1 MKGTT
6 MTKTI
11 DRRTLLAGLAGL
23 SAIPAFGPALA
34 QGASG
39 NVVLYTSNN
48 AQSVDAI
55 LGVAKDKLPNV
66 KISTITGGSGQL
78 LRRLEAEAGKPQG
91 DLFWSSSANTLGAF
105 TQLFEPYA
113 SPEAASIPAA
123 LRHPQNL
130 WTASNVHLVVAMIN
144 TNQLGGTPAPKSWK
158 DLLAP
163 AFKGKIIIA
172 DPANSST
179 AYTILW
185 GIDKLLGPDA
195 LKTLAGNLT
204 VSSAASTVLRSVA
217 QGEHAVGLTFE
228 SNAYA
233 YVAGGQREIS
243 LLYPAEGTFSTPEFQ
258 VLVKGAP
265 AGSTARAAYD
275 LLLSKEVQIA
285 LLEAAFRRPSR
296 SDIDVSKHADLPAI
310 GSVKVFDIDETEA
323 AAKRDEFLKRWQSYV
338 TAK

>member
-1 MKGTT
+1 
-6 MTKTI
+6 MTAGRCWPSI
-11 DRRTLLAGLAGL
+11 AGLAACPPL
-23 SAIPAFGPALA
+23 GPPLA

-55 LGVAKDKLPNV
+55 LGVAKDKLPKV

-91 DLFWSSSANTLGAF
+91 DLFWSSSANTLGR
-105 TQLFEPYA
+105 LH
-113 SPEAASIPAA
+113 AAVRALCLAGGCRIPAA

-144 TNQLGGTPAPKSWK
+144 KNQLGGTPAPKTWK

-204 VSSAASTVLRSVA
+204 VTSAASTASCA
-217 QGEHAVGLTFE
+217 
-228 SNAYA
+228 
-233 YVAGGQREIS
+233 
-243 LLYPAEGTFSTPEFQ
+243 
-258 VLVKGAP
+258 
-265 AGSTARAAYD
+265 
-275 LLLSKEVQIA
+275 A
-285 LLEAAFRRPSR
+285 LLRASIR
-296 SDIDVSKHADLPAI
+296 S
-310 GSVKVFDIDETEA
+310 G
-323 AAKRDEFLKRWQSYV
+323 
-338 TAK
+338 

>member
-1 MKGTT
+1 MKGAT

-34 QGASG
+34 QAAAG

-113 SPEAASIPAA
+113 SREAASIPAA

-144 TNQLGGTPAPKSWK
+144 KNQLGGTPAPKSWK

-217 QGEHAVGLTFE
+217 QGEYAVGLTFE

-265 AGSTARAAYD
+265 AGATARAAYD

-296 SDIDVSKHADLPAI
+296 SDIDVAKHADLPAMASI
-310 GSVKVFDIDETEA
+310 KIFDTDETEA
-323 AAKRDEFLKRWQSYV
+323 AAKREEFLKRWQSYL
-338 TAK
+338 APK